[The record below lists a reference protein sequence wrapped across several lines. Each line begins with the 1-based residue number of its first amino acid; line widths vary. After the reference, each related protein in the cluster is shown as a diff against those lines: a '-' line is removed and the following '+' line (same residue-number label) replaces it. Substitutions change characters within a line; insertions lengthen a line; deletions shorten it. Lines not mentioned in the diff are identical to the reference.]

1 MENYTVSFNARPRI
15 EAVQLENNQTVFVV
29 DNAVDRPE
37 RLVKLA
43 RDFSADF
50 VCAEG
55 SAYPGRQLLMPD
67 DFSAK
72 LDDFFR
78 LHIRSLLRSRR
89 SLRMYSRLSRVTVP
103 PHMLDARQRIC
114 HRDSAGVDPS
124 HTISASV
131 LYLFENSALGGTVFF
146 EPTGSLSMAE
156 ALANDAST
164 LSPADFESRY
174 DWPASYM
181 TQSNAHF
188 KVIGR
193 VPAKWNR
200 IIFYD
205 GRIFHSSDIE
215 RPETLNDPSGMGRL
229 TANAFFTCTR
239 PAQ

>member
-1 MENYTVSFNARPRI
+1 MKNYQVRFNARPQI
-15 EAVQLENNQTVFVV
+15 DAVQLENGKFVFVV
-29 DNAVDRPE
+29 DNALDQPE

-43 RDFSADF
+43 HDFSADF

-78 LHIRSLLRSRR
+78 LHIRSLLKSRR
-89 SLRMYSRLSRVTVP
+89 SLRMYSRLSRVTLP

-131 LYLFENSALGGTVFF
+131 LYLFENPTLGGTVFF
-146 EPTGSLSMAE
+146 EPTGSDAMAD
-156 ALANDAST
+156 ALVNDAST
-164 LSPADFESRY
+164 MTPTEFESRY
-174 DWPASYM
+174 HWSASYM

-188 KVIGR
+188 RVIGR
-193 VPAKWNR
+193 VPAKSNR

-205 GRIFHSSDIE
+205 GRIFHSSDITH
-215 RPETLNDPSGMGRL
+215 PDTLDDPSGTGRL
-229 TANAFFTCTR
+229 TVNAFFTCTR